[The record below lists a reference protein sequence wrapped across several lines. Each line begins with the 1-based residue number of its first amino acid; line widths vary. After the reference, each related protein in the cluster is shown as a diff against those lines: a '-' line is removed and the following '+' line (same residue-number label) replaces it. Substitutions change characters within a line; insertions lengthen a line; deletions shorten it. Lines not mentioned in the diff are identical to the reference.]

1 MNPYAPPLVAIP
13 QSQEPRKVSLKN
25 PARFLLY
32 PLAALCIFFCLA
44 MGWQYLQNGFDFRT
58 VDFLNAGAGLLI
70 GLFGITAFFLAAKK
84 LSKNTRLLTILWS
97 FAAVSIFVI
106 SMFFEPPASI
116 QDLILVLVTGSI
128 LLLVAILA
136 FRSMP
141 QASLLP
147 DASIELHKTAN

>member
-1 MNPYAPPLVAIP
+1 M
-13 QSQEPRKVSLKN
+13 
-25 PARFLLY
+25 
-32 PLAALCIFFCLA
+32 
-44 MGWQYLQNGFDFRT
+44 QNGFEFRT
-58 VDFLNAGAGLLI
+58 VNFLNAGSGLLI

-97 FAAVSIFVI
+97 SAAVSIFVI
-106 SMFFEPPASI
+106 SLFFEPPASI

-147 DASIELHKTAN
+147 DASIERHKTPN

>member
-1 MNPYAPPLVAIP
+1 VGLQYF
-13 QSQEPRKVSLKN
+13 QS
-25 PARFLLY
+25 
-32 PLAALCIFFCLA
+32 
-44 MGWQYLQNGFDFRT
+44 GFDFKT

-97 FAAVSIFVI
+97 FVAVSILVI

-116 QDLILVLVTGSI
+116 QDLILILVTGSI

-136 FRSMP
+136 FRSVP

-147 DASIELHKTAN
+147 DASKERQRTSN

>member
-1 MNPYAPPLVAIP
+1 MQI
-13 QSQEPRKVSLKN
+13 
-25 PARFLLY
+25 
-32 PLAALCIFFCLA
+32 
-44 MGWQYLQNGFDFRT
+44 GFDFRT
-58 VDFLNAGAGLLI
+58 VDFLNAGFGLLI
-70 GLFGITAFFLAAKK
+70 GLFGISAFFLAAKK

-97 FAAVSIFVI
+97 FAALSIFVI